1 MSVTDRRTSSWTTAR
16 LQSLPCIARSRSSPS
31 GSPGDIDRRPSRDHT
46 ARCRVLSRTRI
57 FGYGCSLRPCIAWC
71 SRRVHPAMP
80 PEEPLM
86 DIVLRA
92 LAAYVFILFLMRV
105 VGRRELSSMEPS
117 DVILLVVIGDLVQN
131 GVTQSDYSVT
141 GIVLAAGTIG
151 VLATI
156 TAVIT
161 HRWSR
166 IRNVIEGEPVI
177 LVQDGQLI
185 ERNM

>member
-1 MSVTDRRTSSWTTAR
+1 
-16 LQSLPCIARSRSSPS
+16 
-31 GSPGDIDRRPSRDHT
+31 
-46 ARCRVLSRTRI
+46 
-57 FGYGCSLRPCIAWC
+57 
-71 SRRVHPAMP
+71 
-80 PEEPLM
+80 M

-92 LAAYVFILFLMRV
+92 FVAYVFILFLMRV

-185 ERNM
+185 ERNMKNERLTQDEVMEQARLQQGVESLDEVKWAVLETSGSISIVKTQ